1 MPSNNTITLTS
12 SPCILYKRA
21 LGAVSFSED
30 FGGNRPVKIYYAS
43 VRVKENGFGVASDL
57 YLSVS
62 LPPAAAVVL
71 VRTGAAN
78 LDANVVGRYRE
89 SSWSGCVTLP
99 KGAVISCAL
108 MDADAEIL
116 IVFDYLA

>member
-1 MPSNNTITLTS
+1 M
-12 SPCILYKRA
+12 
-21 LGAVSFSED
+21 SFTED

-62 LPPAAAVVL
+62 LPPAPAVVL
-71 VRTGAAN
+71 CRTGASN
-78 LDANVVGRYRE
+78 LNASDVGRYRE
-89 SSWSGCVTLP
+89 ASLNTCLTLP

-108 MDADAEIL
+108 MDSDAEIM
-116 IVFDYLA
+116 IIFDYLG